1 MFSRLLLLGKAVLVF
16 LLWERLLSFI
26 TLCDCLIWVLS
37 FQFHRPCW
45 PFMYFLFLFRNRNCI
60 SYITGL
66 YLPHSHFIKNLAFP
80 LLSLPLLGLTALK
93 GTSRVYDFHDLN
105 KQNLNVLVTGWAPW
119 EADSEIGCLLGSALW
134 RVGRKQ
140 GAEGKVELWGRPSG
154 NLGGLHGWLR
164 S

>member
-1 MFSRLLLLGKAVLVF
+1 MFSLLLLLGKAVLVF

-26 TLCDCLIWVLS
+26 TLRDCLIWVLS

-45 PFMYFLFLFRNRNCI
+45 PFMYFLFLFRNWNCI

-105 KQNLNVLVTGWAPW
+105 KQNLKCA
-119 EADSEIGCLLGSALW
+119 CHRLGSLGS
-134 RVGRKQ
+134 R
-140 GAEGKVELWGRPSG
+140 LWGRMFIGECSLKG
-154 NLGGLHGWLR
+154 EKEARGRRKSWAVVQAQ
-164 S
+164 